1 MRSLVV
7 RSLLTYTVYSSQ
19 GLVVNSHRTIPCA
32 QIGVQVARAA
42 AIAPQRV
49 NAKRVPVGSRDART
63 RLRSDQWRELLVWLG
78 GDGIGA
84 GGPILRNEIH
94 APEMGRW
101 GKKFNADALAF
112 VHGFAEIDHAAFL
125 LFLGERVG
133 ERNERIHG
141 DFLIEIDQAAV
152 GVDHDGLARGAK
164 LPSADVFSRGH
175 YAHAHENPSAAPVGR
190 SEGCAHVLPM
200 LRQAAAGVN
209 NARAAA
215 FLPETCPR
223 DQCGVRA
230 SSLAV
235 RPLRTLAADMLW
247 LRLLAWDEEHF
258 QITAEMIEAVGGDC
272 GSVLGFG
279 EYERALD
286 HGLGV

>member
-1 MRSLVV
+1 MPTALATRLMLTASGPSASRIRKAQRAMRSLVV

-101 GKKFNADALAF
+101 
-112 VHGFAEIDHAAFL
+112 
-125 LFLGERVG
+125 
-133 ERNERIHG
+133 
-141 DFLIEIDQAAV
+141 
-152 GVDHDGLARGAK
+152 
-164 LPSADVFSRGH
+164 
-175 YAHAHENPSAAPVGR
+175 
-190 SEGCAHVLPM
+190 
-200 LRQAAAGVN
+200 
-209 NARAAA
+209 
-215 FLPETCPR
+215 
-223 DQCGVRA
+223 
-230 SSLAV
+230 
-235 RPLRTLAADMLW
+235 
-247 LRLLAWDEEHF
+247 
-258 QITAEMIEAVGGDC
+258 
-272 GSVLGFG
+272 
-279 EYERALD
+279 
-286 HGLGV
+286 